1 MKVKNMIE
9 ALKYLDQEKTI
20 YMSSDSEGNS
30 FSNPCEISKE
40 GDVYVLWPDDSFI
53 DADKEIWN
61 ED

>member
-9 ALKYLDQEKTI
+9 ALKHLDQEATI

-40 GDVYVLWPDDSFI
+40 GDFYVLWPDDSYI
-53 DADKEIWN
+53 DADEMWD
-61 ED
+61 EE

>member
-40 GDVYVLWPDDSFI
+40 GDVYVLWPDDSYI
-53 DADKEIWN
+53 DADEEMWN